1 MGARIQPGKSA
12 PQQFHLQIA
21 ALQIHLVQGG
31 DLQLAAFRRLDVL
44 RHLHHIVVVEVEPG
58 HRPVRFRLQRFLLDG
73 QRLKVL
79 VELHHPEALRIQHL
93 ITKHR
98 GTGGLR
104 RRRFQLFTEALAK
117 VDIIPQHQGAGI
129 VADKLLAN
137 DKGLRQTVRR
147 RLNGVAEV
155 HPELRPVTQQALEGR
170 HVVRGG
176 DDQDVAN
183 TRQHQDGHR
192 VENHRLVIDWQQLLG
207 DALGDR
213 I

>member
-1 MGARIQPGKSA
+1 MGARVQPGKTA
-12 PQQFHLQIA
+12 PQQFNMQITL
-21 ALQIHLVQGG
+21 LQIHLVQGG
-31 DLQLAAFRRLDVL
+31 DLQLAALRRLHVL
-44 RHLHHIVVVEVEPG
+44 RHLHHVIVVEVEPG

-73 QRLKVL
+73 QCLKVL
-79 VELHHPEALRIQHL
+79 IELHHPEALRIQDL
-93 ITKHR
+93 VAKHR

-104 RRRFQLFTEALAK
+104 RCRFQLFTEALAK

-129 VADKLLAN
+129 VADELLAN
-137 DKGLRQTVRR
+137 DKSLRQAVRR
-147 RLNGVAEV
+147 RLDSVAEV

-170 HVVRGG
+170 HVVRRG

-183 TRQHQDGHR
+183 ARQHQDGHR
-192 VENHRLVIDWQQLLG
+192 VENHRLVVDWQQLLG